1 MANPYKNPQTPLLSV
16 GTFSVQPSQ
25 TFGTNFS
32 IYGVGG
38 YVEVYELQDLI
49 YTIPSGSQ
57 GDIEFS
63 GNTIPIQFQKGSG
76 SVFSPDVLTLNSDN
90 ISSGRRRLGMLA
102 YVYSTQE
109 IFQYNIPNYTTLWNN
124 ALASSGPG
132 GPTVVQSKFGTT
144 VKSNSVAGKALISAW
159 TGSTIQGHSGGTAN
173 SNWRLLDTG
182 GCCITGFT
190 YNNDN
195 SFTIYDD
202 NGGVFTASFDVVTG
216 LTVSGGTLIVNGV
229 NITGDTYTTGGTY
242 FSASSTIDLYDNQ
255 GGIISITGIT
265 LCTGHGTMLLFC
277 TKGGRNKWGQRPKK
291 HGSRSVPRTGQ
302 IRINT

>member
-1 MANPYKNPQTPLLSV
+1 MANPYKNPQTPLLAV

-49 YTIPSGSQ
+49 YTIPTGSQ

-124 ALASSGPG
+124 ALTASGPG

-144 VKSNSVAGKALISAW
+144 VKSNSAAGQALINAW

-190 YNNDN
+190 YNN
-195 SFTIYDD
+195 TMI
-202 NGGVFTASFDVVTG
+202 TVVC
-216 LTVSGGTLIVNGV
+216 LPHHL
-229 NITGDTYTTGGTY
+229 
-242 FSASSTIDLYDNQ
+242 
-255 GGIISITGIT
+255 
-265 LCTGHGTMLLFC
+265 MLL
-277 TKGGRNKWGQRPKK
+277 Q
-291 HGSRSVPRTGQ
+291 V
-302 IRINT
+302 